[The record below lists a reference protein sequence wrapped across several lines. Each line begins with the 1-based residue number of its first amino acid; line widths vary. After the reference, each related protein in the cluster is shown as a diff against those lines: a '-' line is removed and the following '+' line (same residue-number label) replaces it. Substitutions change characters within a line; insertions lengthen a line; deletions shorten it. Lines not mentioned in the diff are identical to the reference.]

1 MTEQP
6 CSGERSYP
14 PPRTHPLH
22 PPSEYGWPREYEPVA
37 RVRLADGRD
46 AWLITRYDDVRAA
59 YADSVSF
66 SSDRTQPGFS
76 VRAAAAA
83 TYTDNPTSVIGMDG
97 AEAKPLWADP
107 ATKRR
112 AYVSLLA
119 AGAGLPLHRHV
130 GDELVYVIEGELA
143 VLGGGQVRRRGTGA
157 SARRDLAQLRR
168 VGLRDV
174 RAAGDR
180 GQRRDPR

>member
-22 PPSEYGWPREYEPVA
+22 PPSEYGWLRECEPVA

-66 SSDRTQPGFS
+66 SSSNGLRGIISRSAMARISASDRTWPGWS
-76 VRAAAAA
+76 YR
-83 TYTDNPTSVIGMDG
+83 
-97 AEAKPLWADP
+97 
-107 ATKRR
+107 
-112 AYVSLLA
+112 
-119 AGAGLPLHRHV
+119 
-130 GDELVYVIEGELA
+130 
-143 VLGGGQVRRRGTGA
+143 
-157 SARRDLAQLRR
+157 
-168 VGLRDV
+168 
-174 RAAGDR
+174 
-180 GQRRDPR
+180 